1 MTRTLFHSRRLVP
14 RAFVLTVAGLALAGG
29 VASGCGSNKAAVAP
43 TTTVPATTSST
54 TTGQPGGG
62 GGGGGGG
69 GQVAAG
75 AQIFAN
81 NCESCHGRLGAGGHV
96 GPNLQKSPVAG
107 HLALVEK
114 QVRKGRGAMP
124 PFSGVLSAKEID
136 AVAHYVVEQIAPK
149 G

>member
-1 MTRTLFHSRRLVP
+1 MTRTLFNSRRVVP

-29 VASGCGSNKAAVAP
+29 VASGCGSSNKAAVAP
-43 TTTVPATTSST
+43 TTTVPATTSPT
-54 TTGQPGGG
+54 TTVQPTTTA
-62 GGGGGGG
+62 G

-81 NCESCHGRLGAGGHV
+81 NCESCHGQMGAGGHV

-114 QVRKGRGAMP
+114 QVRNGGGAMP
-124 PFSGVLSAKEID
+124 PFSGVLSAKDID

-149 G
+149 A

>member
-1 MTRTLFHSRRLVP
+1 MRRSASNG
-14 RAFVLTVAGLALAGG
+14 RSARGAFVLAVAGLALAGG
-29 VASGCGSNKAAVAP
+29 VASGCGSSNKAAVEP
-43 TTTVPATTSST
+43 TTTVQPT
-54 TTGQPGGG
+54 TTA
-62 GGGGGGG
+62 G

-81 NCESCHGRLGAGGHV
+81 NCESCHGQMGAGGHV

-114 QVRKGRGAMP
+114 QVRGGGGAMP
-124 PFSGVLSAKEID
+124 PFSGVLSATEID

-149 G
+149 A